1 MARRYDSRTTIFS
14 PEGRL
19 YQVSAGERPR
29 AAPGGRPAPQPHD
42 LSRGKKKKRAR
53 EIYVL
58 LTDLS
63 LRLTVLAFFVPVT
76 LVAAQVEYAMESIS
90 NSGSAIGILC
100 KDGVVLATEKK
111 VISKLL
117 DTGAVGCKR
126 EKMYK
131 IDDHVAVAVAG
142 LTADANILINKAR
155 LNAQQYLF
163 TYQESM
169 PVEQLVRRLCDV
181 KQGYTQFGGMRPFG
195 VSFLYAGWDEEAGFQ
210 LYHSDPSGN
219 YAGWKAHAIGANNQ
233 QAQNI
238 LNQDW
243 KEDFSFRDAM
253 KLALK
258 VLGKTM
264 DSTSLTSDKVEMSVV
279 KRDEETGE
287 TLFSYVTE
295 EELDP
300 LTEEVNEEGKAA
312 KSDD

>member
-19 YQVSAGERPR
+19 YQV
-29 AAPGGRPAPQPHD
+29 
-42 LSRGKKKKRAR
+42 
-53 EIYVL
+53 
-58 LTDLS
+58 
-63 LRLTVLAFFVPVT
+63 
-76 LVAAQVEYAMESIS
+76 EYAMESIS
-90 NSGSAIGILC
+90 NSGSAIGILS
-100 KDGVVLATEKK
+100 KEGIILATEKK

-117 DTGAVGCKR
+117 DTGAVGCRR

-131 IDDHVAVAVAG
+131 LDDHVAVAVAG

-155 LNAQQYLF
+155 LTAQQYTF
-163 TYQESM
+163 TYQETM

-195 VSFLYAGWDEEAGFQ
+195 VSFLYAGWDEENGYQ

-238 LNQDW
+238 LNQDY
-243 KEDFSFRDAM
+243 KEDFGLRDAM

-258 VLGKTM
+258 VLSKSM
-264 DSTSLTSDKVEMSVV
+264 DSTSLSSDKVEMSVV
-279 KRDEETGE
+279 KYDQDKNQVY
-287 TLFSYVTE
+287 FSYVSEQEIEPLTKEVTE
-295 EELDP
+295 E
-300 LTEEVNEEGKAA
+300 AA
-312 KSDD
+312 EKKD